1 MVMTAFLSMWL
12 SNTATTAMMLPI
24 AISVIKELGQCTDP
38 PRSAAADQT
47 QESES
52 QISDETSAANHDQ
65 AMWYRSY
72 SASEEL
78 PTRGPLSGNRTDRL
92 TVPVI
97 GERTDRLMATFP
109 RDDVKYDLAITD
121 EPQGLEGSLDVDGDG
136 DLERSD
142 HSSSGLGITSLQQST
157 RLRSGT
163 ALSTNAGVNLAAE
176 LEDEGQPLSDT
187 VVRLSKGLVIGI
199 AFAANIGGVA
209 TLTGTAPNL
218 VLTGIVSK

>member
-1 MVMTAFLSMWL
+1 MVMSAFLSMWL

-38 PRSAAADQT
+38 PRNTAANNT
-47 QESES
+47 QESEN
-52 QISDETSAANHDQ
+52 QINGEMPAVTPDE

-78 PTRGPLSGNRTDRL
+78 PSRVLGGRTDRV
-92 TVPVI
+92 TV
-97 GERTDRLMATFP
+97 TFA
-109 RDDVKYDLAITD
+109 RDEVKSELVVTS
-121 EPQGLEGSLDVDGDG
+121 EPQRLDESFHVDGDG
-136 DLERSD
+136 DLERSS
-142 HSSSGLGITSLQQST
+142 HASSGITSLQQST
-157 RLRSGT
+157 RLRSST
-163 ALSTNAGVNLAAE
+163 ALSTNAGVDLAAE
-176 LEDEGQPLSDT
+176 MKDEGQPLSDT

-199 AFAANIGGVA
+199 AFAANIGGVS

>member
-1 MVMTAFLSMWL
+1 MWL

-38 PRSAAADQT
+38 PRGATGDQS
-47 QESES
+47 QERES
-52 QISDETSAANHDQ
+52 QISNEGTPAANHDQ
-65 AMWYRSY
+65 DMWYRSY

-78 PTRGPLSGNRTDRL
+78 PTRVPLSGNRTDRL
-92 TVPVI
+92 TMPVL
-97 GERTDRLMATFP
+97 GERTDRLIVTFP
-109 RDDVKYDLAITD
+109 RDDVKSEVAFTA
-121 EPQGLEGSLDVDGDG
+121 EPQVLEGSLHVDSDG
-136 DLERSD
+136 DLERST

-157 RLRSGT
+157 RPRSST
-163 ALSTNAGVNLAAE
+163 ALSTNAGVDLAAE
-176 LEDEGQPLSDT
+176 LEDEGQPLSST

-218 VLTGIVSK
+218 VLTGIVRK

>member
-38 PRSAAADQT
+38 PRNAAAVQT
-47 QESES
+47 HESES
-52 QISDETSAANHDQ
+52 PINDNTSAAYHNE
-65 AMWYRSY
+65 AMLYRSY

-78 PTRGPLSGNRTDRL
+78 PTRAPLSGSRTDRL
-92 TVPVI
+92 TVPAV
-97 GERTDRLMATFP
+97 GGRTDRLIVTFAS
-109 RDDVKYDLAITD
+109 DEVKSDLAVTS
-121 EPQGLEGSLDVDGDG
+121 ELQGLEGSLHVDTDGDIEG
-136 DLERSD
+136 ST
-142 HSSSGLGITSLQQST
+142 HTSSGNSSLQQST

-163 ALSTNAGVNLAAE
+163 ALSTNAGVDLCAE
-176 LEDEGQPLSDT
+176 LEDEGQPLSGT

>member
-38 PRSAAADQT
+38 PRGAAADRS

-52 QISDETSAANHDQ
+52 QISNETSAANHDQ

-78 PTRGPLSGNRTDRL
+78 PTRVPLSGNRTDRL
-92 TVPVI
+92 TVPVF
-97 GERTDRLMATFP
+97 GERTDRLTFP
-109 RDDVKYDLAITD
+109 RDDVKCDLAITA
-121 EPQGLEGSLDVDGDG
+121 EPQGLEGSLHVDGDG
-136 DLERSD
+136 DLERST

-157 RLRSGT
+157 RPRSST